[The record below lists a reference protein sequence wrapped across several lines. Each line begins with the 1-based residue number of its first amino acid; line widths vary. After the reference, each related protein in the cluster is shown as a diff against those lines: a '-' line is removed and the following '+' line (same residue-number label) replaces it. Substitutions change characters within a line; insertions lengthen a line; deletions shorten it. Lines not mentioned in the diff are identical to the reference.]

1 MTESIQLVVTLRGIL
16 RREGK
21 RWACGC
27 PALDVWSQGS
37 SVDDAKRSLHE
48 AVELWFEDCL
58 ARGVLERALQEVGF
72 RPAPSGMVVSEHEQ
86 AVRIVKKKVRDETIL
101 GSPFDLSVSIPAYQ
115 AAAFLGEQV
124 GQ

>member
-1 MTESIQLVVTLRGIL
+1 MPESIQLVVTLRGMV
-16 RREGK
+16 RREGQ

-37 SVDDAKRSLHE
+37 NVDEAKRSLQE

-72 RPAPSGMVVSEHEQ
+72 RPVPAGMALPAQTES
-86 AVRIVKKKVRDETIL
+86 VRILKAADETIL
-101 GSPFDLSVSIPAYQ
+101 GSPFDLNVSIPAYQ
-115 AAAFLGEQV
+115 AAAFLGAQAPR
-124 GQ
+124 

>member
-1 MTESIQLVVTLRGIL
+1 MPESIELVVTLRGML

-27 PALDVWSQGS
+27 PALNVWSQGRS
-37 SVDDAKRSLHE
+37 AEDAKHSLQE

-58 ARGVLERALQEVGF
+58 ARGVLDRALQEVGF
-72 RPAPSGMVVSEHEQ
+72 RPAPLGAPHSAQSE
-86 AVRIVKKKVRDETIL
+86 AVRIVKKKVTDETIL

-115 AAAFLGEQV
+115 AAAFLGAQADR
-124 GQ
+124 